1 MHEMAL
7 AEGILGVA
15 LDVGEGRPVKRI
27 QLRIGALQHVTP
39 DSLRFC
45 FQLVAEN
52 TPAASAVLDLEP
64 LPARLRCRRCRAES
78 LVEAAPFQCRS
89 CGAFDVDVA
98 GGDELLVDAIEL
110 DDGWRRRPAEPAPVE
125 VPPEH
130 LAEHALAEDHP
141 GNVPEPR

>member
-64 LPARLRCRRCRAES
+64 LPETG
-78 LVEAAPFQCRS
+78 EE
-89 CGAFDVDVA
+89 AFDRVAAGPADDVA
-98 GGDELLVDAIEL
+98 DEEDAHGRSGGL
-110 DDGWRRRPAEPAPVE
+110 
-125 VPPEH
+125 
-130 LAEHALAEDHP
+130 
-141 GNVPEPR
+141 